1 MSLGAGVRMD
11 LKLSEGIIR
20 LIHTFAAENEYNE

>member
-1 MSLGAGVRMD
+1 MACQGQLFAQFCLGAGVQMD

-20 LIHTFAAENEYNE
+20 TT